1 VDLQV
6 EHIIPVNWNKK
17 AFTSLVADKDTKEL
31 ITALVTNQ
39 LAAETA
45 TDLMSGKGAGELH
58 YPFQKIYGTL
68 ITLQV

>member
-6 EHIIPVNWNKK
+6 EHIIPVGWNKE
-17 AFTSLVADKDTKEL
+17 AFKSLVADKDTKEL

-45 TDLMSGKGAGELH
+45 TDLMSGKGTGNT
-58 YPFQKIYGTL
+58 Q
-68 ITLQV
+68 